1 MSDLVGTR
9 PYLTYKGA
17 QLMLEAAIAKATAM
31 GAPQCIA
38 VVDAG
43 GNLLAFARMDGAKYL
58 SVHTA
63 LAKARTAA
71 SVGKPTWELDETVG
85 VRLALASGGAI
96 TALKAGLPL
105 KIDGVIVGGVGVGSG
120 TAEEDMEVVRAAEE
134 AFRAALAE
142 SPVTRA

>member
-43 GNLLAFARMDGAKYL
+43 GTLLAFARMDGAKYL